1 MAERRQPLTV
11 EVDLEHGGR
20 WTSLRTPRR
29 EWLWQRPSVLAER
42 KSAMPGDA
50 FVDAG
55 GVEECF
61 PTVAGRLDH
70 GDVWSRRWAGTPAD
84 AHVRT
89 SGWELRRRMDVT
101 DGVLTARYTVT
112 GEPGRGLLH
121 AVHGLYALSESARVV
136 LPVGTPMRVQDV
148 SGDGTWASASWPGVE
163 SLERCGPV
171 DGSARLAVVATDTV
185 RLVDGEDVLVL
196 RWRVDRGNGPV
207 SLLLWRNLGGWPA
220 EAPYRS
226 IGVEPLLGA
235 ATAVDVAEPEQ
246 LACPDA
252 DGRLTWTVM
261 IEASC
266 ACPHPLRSIQR

>member
-1 MAERRQPLTV
+1 MGEQREPLTV

-20 WTSLRTPRR
+20 WTSLGTPRR
-29 EWLWQRPSVLAER
+29 EWLWQRPSVRAER
-42 KSAMPGDA
+42 EAVQPGDA

-70 GDVWSRRWAGTPAD
+70 GDVWARRWSGTAED
-84 AHVRT
+84 AHVQA

-101 DGVLTARYTVT
+101 DGVLTVRCTVT

-121 AVHGLYALSESARVV
+121 AVHGLYALSASARVEV
-136 LPVGTPMRVQDV
+136 APGAPLRVQDV
-148 SGDGTWASASWPGVE
+148 AAGSDWVAGRWPGAE
-163 SLERCGPV
+163 PLERCGPV

-185 RLVDGEDVLVL
+185 RLVDGEDVLEL
-196 RWRVDRGNGPV
+196 RWRLERGSGPV

-220 EAPYRS
+220 GAPYRS

-235 ATAVDVAEPEQ
+235 ATDVDTARADQ
-246 LACPDA
+246 LARTD
-252 DGRLTWTVM
+252 DTGRLDWVVQARALTRHGG
-261 IEASC
+261 A
-266 ACPHPLRSIQR
+266 RSAA

>member
-1 MAERRQPLTV
+1 MAERREPLTV

-29 EWLWQRPSVLAER
+29 EWLWQRPSVRAER
-42 KSAMPGDA
+42 EAVQPGAA

-61 PTVAGRLDH
+61 PTIAGRPDH
-70 GDVWSRRWAGTPAD
+70 GDVWSQRWSGTVGD
-84 AHVRT
+84 AHVQA
-89 SGWELRRRMDVT
+89 SGWELRRRMDVS

-112 GEPGRGLLH
+112 GQPGRGLLH
-121 AVHGLYALSESARVV
+121 AVHGLYALSESARVM

-148 SGDGTWASASWPGVE
+148 SGDGAWTSDLWPGVE
-163 SLERCGPV
+163 SLECCGPV
-171 DGSARLAVVATDTV
+171 DGTARLALVVTDTV

-196 RWRVDRGNGPV
+196 RWRLERGDGPV

-235 ATAVDVAEPEQ
+235 STNVDAAEPGQ
-246 LACPDA
+246 LAHADA
-252 DGRLTWTVM
+252 SGRCDWSVR
-261 IEASC
+261 IESVKG
-266 ACPHPLRSIQR
+266 